1 MIAQNNRKTRWYVP
15 NRTRGP
21 KREFHVSR
29 SARDTY
35 SFAKETFSLA
45 GHVLFAD
52 VKSARE
58 FAMRINTVRR
68 AILHP
73 ERSVRAGD
81 VYAMGLIDEIFHY
94 LIGEYLTQ
102 YGREQLAELEKQLVD
117 TIGADALERM
127 LRTFAERFP
136 TVDTYRGQTTPDET
150 LSRTI
155 DGISGRHIALE
166 EILVMWVGN
175 RNPAYAPLIELFD
188 EELLAIDTSYREA
201 MKTVQDFFATS
212 PGFGP
217 DDQTLIEMLRAPAI
231 AHPDDLHAQLEY
243 IRTRWASILGSFL
256 DRILR
261 SLDVISEETK
271 GRFFGP
277 GETRVLEYSSAV
289 SDEDYAR
296 FSPDREWMPR
306 AVIIAKSTLVWL
318 DQLSKQ
324 YQREIR
330 TLDAIP
336 DGELD
341 ELARQG
347 FTGLWLIGLWQRS
360 SASRRIKNLCGNP
373 EAEASAYSLYDYE
386 IADEIGGWAA
396 LDTLRRRL
404 WARGIRVASDMV
416 PNHTG
421 IDSRWIHEHPEWYI
435 SLPHPPFPGYT
446 FNGENLSTNP
456 SVGIYLE
463 DHYYDRSDAA
473 VVFKHVD
480 FNTGTARYIYHGN
493 DGTSMPWNDTAQLDY
508 LNPQVREAVIQLILR
523 VARNFPII
531 RFDAAMTLAKKHI
544 QRLWYPAPGQG
555 GDIPSRSEYGLPQSD
570 FDAAIPEEFWREVV
584 DRVAEEVPDTLLL
597 AEAFWMMESYFVR
610 NLGMHRVYNSA
621 FMNMLKN
628 EENEKYRQTVK
639 NTLLYD
645 PEVLKRFVNF
655 MNNPDEE
662 TAVAQ
667 FGTGDKYFGV
677 ATLMVTMPGLPMF
690 GHGQIEGFAEKYGM
704 EYRRAYWDETPD
716 QELIARHR
724 RELFPLMHRRYLF
737 ADAAN
742 FRMFDVYNSDG
753 HVLTNVYAYSNKHGD
768 ERAFVLYNN
777 SYESAAGW
785 VHTSAPYVVNAETDR
800 QERRE
805 QLAATFDLTPSWHHY
820 VIFQEQRSGLW
831 FIRSSGEIAERG
843 LFVSLNGYES
853 QVFLNIHEVQDNEYS
868 HYARLADHLGG
879 SGTPDLNRSLKHLL
893 LQPLHDAFGV
903 VANSGTLRTLFD
915 SLIDDRIP
923 VDWERLAEQY
933 RGFLGIA
940 SQFCDQT
947 TRIEDATELFKHT
960 GQALGRL
967 SQLAGHAPTEVSVLI
982 GTHMNVE
989 RDNASVFL
997 ALTLLLPLDVFV
1009 HGEEELTPRA
1019 VGFQALDQAA
1029 EWMLVEMLRPILA
1042 QIQPSGSLPNHWEQ
1056 LVHVTLAHHNW
1067 WHYVA
1072 GESPDRAAML
1082 AMEIL
1087 TADSNVEDFLQ
1098 IHVHNGVTWFNREA
1112 FSRFI
1117 DWLIVLG
1124 AWHEITASVA
1134 AGKKISWKKLAD
1146 ETRNMSEIYRR
1157 WKEAEERSGYR
1168 VDRFMELLEHPA
1180 AGTVPTPTSSTGKK
1194 KTGSKPVSGDT
1205 KGAGKTGT
1213 GTKPSCTIASRISKA
1228 A

>member
-1 MIAQNNRKTRWYVP
+1 MIAQKTRKTRWYVP

-318 DQLSKQ
+318 DQLSRQ

-396 LDTLRRRL
+396 LDTLR
-404 WARGIRVASDMV
+404 
-416 PNHTG
+416 
-421 IDSRWIHEHPEWYI
+421 
-435 SLPHPPFPGYT
+435 
-446 FNGENLSTNP
+446 
-456 SVGIYLE
+456 
-463 DHYYDRSDAA
+463 
-473 VVFKHVD
+473 
-480 FNTGTARYIYHGN
+480 
-493 DGTSMPWNDTAQLDY
+493 
-508 LNPQVREAVIQLILR
+508 
-523 VARNFPII
+523 
-531 RFDAAMTLAKKHI
+531 
-544 QRLWYPAPGQG
+544 
-555 GDIPSRSEYGLPQSD
+555 
-570 FDAAIPEEFWREVV
+570 
-584 DRVAEEVPDTLLL
+584 
-597 AEAFWMMESYFVR
+597 
-610 NLGMHRVYNSA
+610 
-621 FMNMLKN
+621 
-628 EENEKYRQTVK
+628 
-639 NTLLYD
+639 
-645 PEVLKRFVNF
+645 
-655 MNNPDEE
+655 
-662 TAVAQ
+662 
-667 FGTGDKYFGV
+667 
-677 ATLMVTMPGLPMF
+677 
-690 GHGQIEGFAEKYGM
+690 
-704 EYRRAYWDETPD
+704 
-716 QELIARHR
+716 
-724 RELFPLMHRRYLF
+724 
-737 ADAAN
+737 
-742 FRMFDVYNSDG
+742 
-753 HVLTNVYAYSNKHGD
+753 
-768 ERAFVLYNN
+768 
-777 SYESAAGW
+777 
-785 VHTSAPYVVNAETDR
+785 
-800 QERRE
+800 
-805 QLAATFDLTPSWHHY
+805 
-820 VIFQEQRSGLW
+820 
-831 FIRSSGEIAERG
+831 
-843 LFVSLNGYES
+843 
-853 QVFLNIHEVQDNEYS
+853 
-868 HYARLADHLGG
+868 
-879 SGTPDLNRSLKHLL
+879 
-893 LQPLHDAFGV
+893 
-903 VANSGTLRTLFD
+903 
-915 SLIDDRIP
+915 
-923 VDWERLAEQY
+923 
-933 RGFLGIA
+933 
-940 SQFCDQT
+940 
-947 TRIEDATELFKHT
+947 
-960 GQALGRL
+960 
-967 SQLAGHAPTEVSVLI
+967 
-982 GTHMNVE
+982 
-989 RDNASVFL
+989 
-997 ALTLLLPLDVFV
+997 
-1009 HGEEELTPRA
+1009 
-1019 VGFQALDQAA
+1019 
-1029 EWMLVEMLRPILA
+1029 
-1042 QIQPSGSLPNHWEQ
+1042 
-1056 LVHVTLAHHNW
+1056 
-1067 WHYVA
+1067 
-1072 GESPDRAAML
+1072 
-1082 AMEIL
+1082 
-1087 TADSNVEDFLQ
+1087 
-1098 IHVHNGVTWFNREA
+1098 
-1112 FSRFI
+1112 
-1117 DWLIVLG
+1117 
-1124 AWHEITASVA
+1124 
-1134 AGKKISWKKLAD
+1134 
-1146 ETRNMSEIYRR
+1146 
-1157 WKEAEERSGYR
+1157 
-1168 VDRFMELLEHPA
+1168 
-1180 AGTVPTPTSSTGKK
+1180 
-1194 KTGSKPVSGDT
+1194 
-1205 KGAGKTGT
+1205 
-1213 GTKPSCTIASRISKA
+1213 
-1228 A
+1228 